1 MRTFV
6 LSSGGRLF
14 YPCVIYYYRSVKES
28 LKLLNA
34 RENFGNECEKW
45 CSLVDVNRIMSD
57 VYHVRMWKAS
67 AINSKW
73 FFEQTRI

>member
-6 LSSGGRLF
+6 LSCDGRLF

-57 VYHVRMWKAS
+57 VYHVRMWKTS

>member
-14 YPCVIYYYRSVKES
+14 YPCVIYHYRSVKES

-34 RENFGNECEKW
+34 RENFGNECEKRYP
-45 CSLVDVNRIMSD
+45 LVDVNSIMSD
-57 VYHVRMWKAS
+57 VYHLPMWKTS
-67 AINSKW
+67 AVNSKW
-73 FFEQTRI
+73 FFEQTII